1 MSYGNGRMGRRQAVT
16 TDAPGRDKVLGP
28 QRETQLGP
36 EGYPV
41 GGSAVR
47 RFWGSGD
54 PSGVGRRWNGE
65 RAPGSPG
72 ARRWYEVVK
81 VDLAYLS
88 LKTAVILESSCVVIL
103 AR

>member
-41 GGSAVR
+41 GGSTVR
-47 RFWGSGD
+47 GRGGPGVRLAWGG
-54 PSGVGRRWNGE
+54 GRNGE